1 MHFTSILNK
10 KHRKPWAF
18 TLGCIDVAIS
28 CLGIETVGVDSNPKK
43 WNSKN
48 LFRRNLYFP
57 SFFNQY
63 VRQLYMVAKVNIV
76 V

>member
-10 KHRKPWAF
+10 KHRKPVAF

-28 CLGIETVGVDSNPKK
+28 CLGIETVGVDSNPK
-43 WNSKN
+43 NRILRIFS
-48 LFRRNLYFP
+48 RRNLYFL

-63 VRQLYMVAKVNIV
+63 ARQLYMVAKVNIV